1 MAKLKNII
9 RQLSESD
16 FQAIYDALISS
27 GADKSAGLMKSLRD
41 HNLPDSKIMVELD
54 VNANAY
60 YTLRSRLNQKI
71 EEHLLQQMES
81 PRTDILKKL
90 ANINEVVFT
99 KKRTISIATLK
110 KIEKELIHYDL
121 ASELTVVYKYLK
133 KLHIN
138 SSEQF
143 HYSQLYNRHVAYT
156 LAIDKAE
163 HVLAEYFKKFG
174 AFYFSASENERLG
187 LTLQLREMRN
197 VSRLYQSHR
206 LYIFYSCMS
215 LFHQLF
221 VEGDDN
227 QNDDLE
233 APEDIFIQVNKI
245 FESYPMDP
253 LYYHLNL
260 VFSFLKL
267 EYYNHYRVFK
277 QAEKFYEEI
286 NDAASNL
293 LMNYSQFTFSPQFL
307 ISKLT
312 RALRLGLEAELYA
325 ENENLFRDL
334 ELDYGDIPCYTIF
347 QVYRSISNY
356 YVGKYDEAA
365 RILNNLLNDV
375 SLKAFPFVYMEV
387 KVLLALQYCLM
398 NDGDLF
404 NQLSNS
410 IQRQVRSQNKE
421 SCENIILFIKLMKS
435 ALSGTRKEKQKKITA
450 IADKLRFVPQS
461 PWFSPTSF
469 VRLDEPLIGK
479 LTAVDNY
486 SSI

>member
-9 RQLSESD
+9 KQLSDRD
-16 FQAIYDALISS
+16 FQAIHDSLQSS
-27 GADKSAGLMKSLRD
+27 GAEKSAYLMRSLRD

-110 KIEKELIHYDL
+110 KIEKELIDYDL
-121 ASELTVVYKYLK
+121 ANELTVVYKHLK

-163 HVLAEYFKKFG
+163 QVLAEYFKKFG
-174 AFYFSASENERLG
+174 VYYFSASEQEKLG

-206 LYIFYSCMS
+206 LYVFYSCMC

-221 VEGDDN
+221 VEEEDSKSDEF
-227 QNDDLE
+227 E
-233 APEDIFIQVNKI
+233 APEDIFVKVQKI
-245 FESYPMDP
+245 FETYPMDP

-277 QAEKFYEEI
+277 QAEKYYEEI
-286 NDAASNL
+286 NDAATNL
-293 LMNYSQFTFSPQFL
+293 LMNYGHYTFVSQFL
-307 ISKLT
+307 ISKLI
-312 RALRLGLEAELYA
+312 RALRLGVEAELYA
-325 ENENLFRDL
+325 ENENLFREL
-334 ELDYGDIPCYTIF
+334 ETDYSDIPSYTIY
-347 QVYRSISNY
+347 QVYRALSNY
-356 YVGKYDEAA
+356 YVEKYDQSA
-365 RILNNLLNDV
+365 RILNDLLNDV
-375 SLKAFPFVYMEV
+375 SLKAYPFVYMEV
-387 KVLLALQYCLM
+387 KVVLALQYCLQ
-398 NDGDLF
+398 NDPELF
-404 NQLSNS
+404 SQLSNS
-410 IQRQVRSQNKE
+410 IQRQVRLHSKE
-421 SCENIILFIKLMKS
+421 SCENILMFLKLMKS
-435 ALSGTRKEKQKKITA
+435 ALSDSKKEKQKKLTA
-450 IADKLRFVPQS
+450 IAERIRVIPQS

-469 VRLDEPLIGK
+469 IRLDEPLIKK
-479 LTAVDNY
+479 LTALDSY
-486 SSI
+486 TSI

>member
-9 RQLSESD
+9 RQLSEPD
-16 FQAIYDALISS
+16 FQAIYDSLITS

-121 ASELTVVYKYLK
+121 ANELTVVYKYLK

-138 SSEQF
+138 APEQF

-174 AFYFSASENERLG
+174 AFYFSASENEKLG
-187 LTLQLREMRN
+187 LTLQLREMKN

-221 VEGDDN
+221 VEGEDE
-227 QNDDLE
+227 QNDELE

-245 FESYPMDP
+245 FESYPLDP

-293 LMNYSQFTFSPQFL
+293 LMNYSPFTFSPQFL

-312 RALRLGLEAELYA
+312 RALRLGLEAELFA
-325 ENENLFRDL
+325 ESENLFRDL
-334 ELDYGDIPCYTIF
+334 ELDYGDTPCYTIF
-347 QVYRSISNY
+347 QVYRALSNY
-356 YVGKYDEAA
+356 YVGKHDEAA

-375 SLKAFPFVYMEV
+375 SLKSFPFVYMEV

-398 NDGDLF
+398 NDPDLF

-421 SCENIILFIKLMKS
+421 SCENILLFLKLMKS
-435 ALSGTRKEKQKKITA
+435 ALSDTRKEKQKRITA
-450 IADKLRFVPQS
+450 IAEKLRYVPQS

-469 VRLDEPLIGK
+469 VRIDEPLIKK

>member
-9 RQLSESD
+9 KQLSDRD
-16 FQAIYDALISS
+16 FQAIHDSLQSS
-27 GADKSAGLMKSLRD
+27 GAEKSAYLMRSLRD

-110 KIEKELIHYDL
+110 KIEKELIDYDL
-121 ASELTVVYKYLK
+121 ANELTVVYKHLK

-163 HVLAEYFKKFG
+163 QVLAEYFKKFG
-174 AFYFSASENERLG
+174 VFYFTAAEQEKLG

-197 VSRLYQSHR
+197 VSQLYQSHR
-206 LYIFYSCMS
+206 LYVFYSCMS

-221 VEGDDN
+221 VEGEDSTSN
-227 QNDDLE
+227 EFE
-233 APEDIFIQVNKI
+233 APEDIFVKVQKI
-245 FESYPMDP
+245 FDTYPMDP

-277 QAEKFYEEI
+277 QAEKYYEEI
-286 NDAASNL
+286 NDAATNL
-293 LMNYSQFTFSPQFL
+293 LMNYGHYTFVPQFL

-325 ENENLFRDL
+325 ENENLFREL
-334 ELDYGDIPCYTIF
+334 ETDYSDIPGYTMY
-347 QVYRSISNY
+347 QVYRALSNY
-356 YVGKYDEAA
+356 YVEKYDQAA
-365 RILNNLLNDV
+365 RILNDLLNDV
-375 SLKAFPFVYMEV
+375 SLKAYPFVYMEV
-387 KVLLALQYCLM
+387 KVLLALQYCLL
-398 NDGDLF
+398 NDPELF
-404 NQLSNS
+404 SQLSNS
-410 IQRQVRSQNKE
+410 IQRQVRLHSKE
-421 SCENIILFIKLMKS
+421 SCENILMFLKLMKS
-435 ALSGTRKEKQKKITA
+435 SLSDSKKEKQKKLTA
-450 IADKLRFVPQS
+450 IAERIRVIPQS
-461 PWFSPTSF
+461 PWFSPSSF
-469 VRLDEPLIGK
+469 IRLDETLLKK
-479 LTAVDNY
+479 LTALDSY
-486 SSI
+486 TSI